1 MLLARVD
8 GHVVIS
14 IGHPSLKAQTIVL
27 CTPIN
32 EAGVSTGSPFAA
44 IDPIGAGRHT
54 RVFITTDG
62 SWTQNTLH
70 DETSPIRN
78 QIMGLVDAAPTR
90 V

>member
-14 IGHPSLKAQTIVL
+14 TGHPSLKGQTIVL
-27 CTPIN
+27 CTPID
-32 EAGVSTGSPFAA
+32 EHGASAGAPVAA
-44 IDPIGAGRHT
+44 VDPIGAGQHT

-78 QIMGLVDAAPTR
+78 QIMGLVDAR
-90 V
+90 Q